1 MDLVHA
7 YGDLQSV
14 PDESIA
20 AASGRQ
26 GARNDVIEFKQEIDR
41 GRDIWEIA
49 QEDKHFPAAIKYHR
63 GFQQYKHARTAER
76 DFKTTTCVFTG
87 APRTGKSRAAF
98 NFDQA
103 FTAPLSNGAQWWDGY
118 DPARHRAIILDDFHA
133 AFPAHQLLRLC
144 DSYPVQVPFKGGF
157 LQFRPEVVVITS
169 NYPPSAWY
177 NWAEIKADINAFL
190 KRIDVWW
197 EYFEPETEAHK
208 QLCKDREFHCLV
220 QCKSAVVWHPMMDE
234 LIPLPDEHGEFP
246 LYGVPKDE
254 IPTIPVDDFVDHLN
268 GLLKPVVVPE
278 SDEEDLNYIVEQEV
292 SEGNPE
298 PQPWQ
303 DYDEDVSDSDAQKSH
318 ISISSS
324 SSSSSSE

>member
-1 MDLVHA
+1 MDIVYA

-20 AASGRQ
+20 AATANQ
-26 GARNDVIEFKQEIDR
+26 GKRNDILEFKQEIDR
-41 GRDIWEIA
+41 GRDVWEIA
-49 QEDKHFPAAIKYHR
+49 QEDQHFAAAIKYHR
-63 GFQQYKHARTAER
+63 GFQQYKHARTEER

-103 FTAPLSNGAQWWDGY
+103 FTAPLSNGSQWWDGY

-157 LQFRPEVVVITS
+157 LQFRPEVLVITS
-169 NYPPSAWY
+169 NYPPTAWY
-177 NWAEIKADINAFL
+177 NWAEVKADINAFL
-190 KRIDVWW
+190 KRIDIWW
-197 EYFEPETEAHK
+197 EYFLPETEEHK
-208 QLCKDREFHCLV
+208 RLCEERGFHCLV

-234 LIPLPDEHGEFP
+234 LIPLPSKAGELP

-254 IPTIPVDDFVDHLN
+254 IPTIPLDEMYEHLN
-268 GLLKPVVVPE
+268 SLMRPVVIPE
-278 SDEEDLNYIVEQEV
+278 SDEEDLDYIVEQEV
-292 SEGNPE
+292 SEGDPE
-298 PQPWQ
+298 RPPYK
-303 DYDEDVSDSDAQKSH
+303 DYEDGQEESQKSY
-318 ISISSS
+318 ISISSES
-324 SSSSSSE
+324 SSSLSEE